1 MPDDTIPPETQ
12 RAILLDMR
20 RLWLNTRFQTET
32 ELKIQDR
39 LTQALSRD
47 TAEAQRALL
56 ERLREVEVA
65 VALLDAELQALA
77 VPLVTALLDG

>member
-1 MPDDTIPPETQ
+1 MTDTIAPETQ

-65 VALLDAELQALA
+65 VALLDAELTSLA
-77 VPLVTALLDG
+77 

>member
-1 MPDDTIPPETQ
+1 MTDTISPETQ
-12 RAILLDMR
+12 RAILTDMR

-39 LTQALSRD
+39 LSQALSRD
-47 TAEAQRALL
+47 TSEAQRALV

-65 VALLDAELQALA
+65 VALLDAELTALA
-77 VPLVTALLDG
+77 G

>member
-1 MPDDTIPPETQ
+1 MTDTISPETQ
-12 RAILLDMR
+12 RAILTDMR
-20 RLWLNTRFQTET
+20 RLWCNTRFQTET

-47 TAEAQRALL
+47 TAEAQRVLL

-65 VALLDAELQALA
+65 VALLDAELTALA
-77 VPLVTALLDG
+77 G

>member
-1 MPDDTIPPETQ
+1 MTDPIPTETQ
-12 RAILLDMR
+12 RAILTDMR

-39 LTQALSRD
+39 LTQALGRD

-65 VALLDAELQALA
+65 VALLDAELTSLA
-77 VPLVTALLDG
+77 G

>member
-1 MPDDTIPPETQ
+1 MTDPIPTETQ
-12 RAILLDMR
+12 RAILTDMR

-39 LTQALSRD
+39 LTQALGRD

-65 VALLDAELQALA
+65 VALLDAELQAL
-77 VPLVTALLDG
+77 G

>member
-1 MPDDTIPPETQ
+1 MTDTISPETQ
-12 RAILLDMR
+12 RAILTDMR
-20 RLWLNTRFQTET
+20 RLWLNTRFQTEM

-47 TAEAQRALL
+47 TAEAQRALV

-65 VALLDAELQALA
+65 VALLDAELTALA
-77 VPLVTALLDG
+77 G

>member
-1 MPDDTIPPETQ
+1 MTDTISPETQ
-12 RAILLDMR
+12 RAILTDMR
-20 RLWLNTRFQTET
+20 RLWLNTRFQTEM

>member
-65 VALLDAELQALA
+65 VALLDAELQAL
-77 VPLVTALLDG
+77 G